1 MSGRRGKPLR
11 RVMEIAKFGNWGNI
25 RYKHLLECG
34 HSEVL
39 PRASRAKEL
48 ACSAC
53 GEPPR
58 EKRPDTIGGFD
69 HLLPPT
75 ILDFS
80 DQASQDEVEV
90 KKLQAHVASLL
101 GIHPESISIISS
113 DAGGRLIVKSAYIF
127 LSAADLRAMIDRLD
141 INE

>member
-11 RVMEIAKFGNWGNI
+11 RITEIAKFGNWGNI

-39 PRASRAKEL
+39 ARASRAKEL
-48 ACSAC
+48 ACSTC

-58 EKRPDTIGGFD
+58 DGEKEKPSGFD

-80 DQASQDEVEV
+80 DQVSQDEVEV

-113 DAGGRLIVKSAYIF
+113 DAGGRLVVKSAYIF
-127 LSAADLRAMIDRLD
+127 LSASDLRSMIDRLD
-141 INE
+141 NND